1 MFSAEAAKPAE
12 DAPKAEEKKA
22 EPEAAAASTPDL
34 TPEEIKKGQDEWG
47 IKYDDECLKF
57 EKEW

>member
-12 DAPKAEEKKA
+12 EVPKAEEKK
-22 EPEAAAASTPDL
+22 EQPVAAAPEF
-34 TPEEIKKGQDEWG
+34 TPEEYKKGQEEWG